1 MYRLLILCLVL
12 GVALGGCKKKGD
24 PAAAAKS
31 LCACHEP
38 VKELQDEMKAV
49 AGDAGKLK
57 DIATRLGGANKAASD
72 CVQETV
78 ATLSASLKKD
88 GFKDGL
94 LDEMKTQCPA
104 AERLYAR
111 FVR

>member
-12 GVALGGCKKKGD
+12 GVALGGCKKGD
-24 PAAAAKS
+24 PGAAAKS

-38 VKELQDEMKAV
+38 VQKLQDEMRAA
-49 AGDAGKLK
+49 AGDGKKLQEIAG
-57 DIATRLGGANKAASD
+57 RLGDANKSASD
-72 CVQETV
+72 CVQQTV
-78 ATLSASLKKD
+78 ANLSASLKKD

-94 LDEMKTQCPA
+94 LNEMKTQCPA

-111 FVR
+111 FVK